1 MNPSLRAAVI
11 AEWRGLPDRKMR
23 PDRWQSPT
31 ELMPKLMQ
39 RLGLRERLRETE
51 VIDAWSKIVGDF
63 IAAHSAPVALRE
75 GILYVRVLQP
85 ALHYEL
91 EQISKSEILRKLKQ
105 RFGSKT
111 IRDVRFRVGW
121 GPISSQVFALHRSH
135 QFAKAGAG
143 GPRERKRM
151 GIAKTQSEGPYE
163 KAVLSF
169 FSALGIV

>member
-11 AEWRGLPDRKMR
+11 AEWRGLPERKTR
-23 PDRWQSPT
+23 PDRWQSPG

-51 VIDAWSKIVGDF
+51 VIEAWSKIVGDF

-111 IRDVRFRVGW
+111 VRDVRFRVG
-121 GPISSQVFALHRSH
+121 
-135 QFAKAGAG
+135 
-143 GPRERKRM
+143 
-151 GIAKTQSEGPYE
+151 
-163 KAVLSF
+163 
-169 FSALGIV
+169 